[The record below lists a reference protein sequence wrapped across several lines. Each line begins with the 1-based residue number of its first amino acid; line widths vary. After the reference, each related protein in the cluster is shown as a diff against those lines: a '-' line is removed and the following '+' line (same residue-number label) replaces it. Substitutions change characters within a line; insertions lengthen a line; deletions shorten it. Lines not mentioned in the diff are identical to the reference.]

1 VSERV
6 LCVRREELFRDGA
19 WDGLTSDRLDDVRRL
34 IRERSCFMP
43 RRDVEEDPGY
53 QQVIPYVVFRHG
65 DRYLLTRR
73 LKASSEKRLRHLY
86 SLGVGGHINP
96 EDVANGDPVLDGM
109 RREWEEEV
117 AYAGRI
123 TARLL
128 GLIHEES
135 APVGRVHLGVVFL
148 VEGDLPEIAIRETEK
163 LSGELLTLDEMR
175 IHYLEMES
183 WSQIVYDTLA
193 RGGGPPLPE
202 PPLFSGTF
210 GAPSVRPSGAAG
222 GV

>member
-1 VSERV
+1 MERV
-6 LCVRREELFRDGA
+6 LCVRREELFRDGV
-19 WDGLTSDRLDDVRRL
+19 WDGFVDDRLEEVQRL

-43 RRDVEEDPGY
+43 RREVEEDPGY

-117 AYAGRI
+117 AYAGRVE
-123 TARLL
+123 AQLM

-148 VEGDLPEIAIRETEK
+148 VDGDTPDIAIRETEK
-163 LSGELLTLDEMR
+163 LSGELLTLAEMR
-175 IHYLEMES
+175 IHYLEMEH
-183 WSQIVYDTLA
+183 WSQVVYDRLVA
-193 RGGGPPLPE
+193 E
-202 PPLFSGTF
+202 SGR
-210 GAPSVRPSGAAG
+210 A
-222 GV
+222 

>member
-1 VSERV
+1 LPAERV
-6 LCVRREELFRDGA
+6 LCVRREEIFPAGPWHGFVDHGLEDAQRLFRD
-19 WDGLTSDRLDDVRRL
+19 
-34 IRERSCFMP
+34 RSIFMP

-53 QQVIPYVVFRHG
+53 QQIIPYLVFRHG
-65 DRYLLTRR
+65 DRYFLTKR

-96 EDVANGDPVLDGM
+96 EDVADGDPLTSGM

-117 AYAGRI
+117 VYKGSFE
-123 TARLL
+123 ARLL

-148 VEGDLPEIAIRETEK
+148 IEGDNDDIAIRETDK

-175 IHYLEMES
+175 IYYLEMES
-183 WSQIVYDTLA
+183 WSQIVYDRLA
-193 RGGGPPLPE
+193 SER
-202 PPLFSGTF
+202 
-210 GAPSVRPSGAAG
+210 RGAAISR
-222 GV
+222 